1 MEKLRVLESFCG
13 YGSQSIALENI
24 GVPHEVVAISDIDAD
39 VLISYGAI
47 RGDLSKSISLTDDE
61 IKKWLMDKNIGWD
74 FQKQKSSIPRMKKDK
89 LHKLYNACIE
99 HNCLGDISII
109 DPNSI
114 PDHDLFTYSFPCQD
128 ISVAG
133 NQKGLEKGGGTRS
146 GLLWEC
152 EKIIAAKKP
161 KYLLMENV
169 KNLVGKKFKADFDK
183 WCSWLEEQGYKNFWK
198 VLNAKDYGVPQNRE
212 RVFMVS
218 ILDENATYEFPGKL
232 ALELRLKDVL
242 EDVVDEKY
250 YIDNEASQKLLG
262 TLKNKDMTN
271 NEKVNDIGYIPY
283 SEDGKKHQSN
293 TIYTTN
299 GVSQTL
305 TACDYKSPTK
315 IVCEQRCDEG
325 LRFFKGDI
333 CGAIRGRYE
342 DDGSITQKL
351 EINGEES
358 SNTITTVQKDNM
370 IVETAVLRAERTEY
384 GKEIRKAYESG
395 EFDEKIGNM
404 REYRPR
410 PDGITNTIT
419 TVQKD
424 NMLLEKTDEL
434 VLYDNLSGG
443 KWDKIHESSRRVYD
457 EKGVAPTVPTCQG
470 GNIEPKTFTNYRIR
484 KLTPKECWRLM
495 GMKDEHFDR
504 CVDAGI
510 SNSGLYKQ
518 AGNSIVVDVLEYI
531 FKELFKEY
539 IEGNN

>member
-1 MEKLRVLESFCG
+1 M
-13 YGSQSIALENI
+13 
-24 GVPHEVVAISDIDAD
+24 VAISDIDAD

-61 IKKWLMDKNIGWD
+61 IKKWLMDRNIGWD

-89 LHKLYNACIE
+89 LYKLYNACVQ

-250 YIDNEASQKLLG
+250 YIDNEASNRLLKALEEKG
-262 TLKNKDMTN
+262 YTKNITGIANNPSSREFADFKECRTTLCARDYKDP
-271 NEKVNDIGYIPY
+271 KVVQIKDSLIVDDTQGF
-283 SEDGKKHQSN
+283 EDGVRA
-293 TIYTTN
+293 YD
-299 GVSQTL
+299 
-305 TACDYKSPTK
+305 DYSPT
-315 IVCEQRCDEG
+315 IRSQRSG
-325 LRFFKGDI
+325 LKTI
-333 CGAIRGRYE
+333 ECGAIRGRYE
-342 DDGSITQKL
+342 DDGSIKQKL

-539 IEGNN
+539 IESNK

>member
-1 MEKLRVLESFCG
+1 
-13 YGSQSIALENI
+13 
-24 GVPHEVVAISDIDAD
+24 
-39 VLISYGAI
+39 
-47 RGDLSKSISLTDDE
+47 
-61 IKKWLMDKNIGWD
+61 MDKNIGWD

-169 KNLVGKKFKADFDK
+169 KNLVGKKFKAYFDK
-183 WCSWLEEQGYKNFWK
+183 WCEWLETQGYKNFYK

-218 ILDENATYEFPGKL
+218 ILDVNATYEFPDKF

-242 EDVVDEKY
+242 EDTVDEKY
-250 YIDNEASQKLLG
+250 YIDNEASQKLLSR
-262 TLKNKDMTN
+262 LSNKNSLLLDMCQSKREGKPREY
-271 NEKVNDIGYIPY
+271 NEVAPCLSARDYKEPRLINKGNINPSGNGMNGNVFD
-283 SEDGKKHQSN
+283 SDGLSP
-293 TIYTTN
+293 TVTTN
-299 GVSQTL
+299 KGEGS
-305 TACDYKSPTK
+305 K
-315 IVCEQRCDEG
+315 IVCEQS
-325 LRFFKGDI
+325 
-333 CGAIRGRYE
+333 CGAIRGRYDE
-342 DDGSITQKL
+342 DGSIKQKL
-351 EINGEES
+351 EISGEES

-370 IVETAVLRAERTEY
+370 IVETVILRAERTEY

-395 EFDEKIGNM
+395 EFAEKIGNM
-404 REYRPR
+404 REYRPK

-424 NMLLEKTDEL
+424 NMLLEKTGEIDMVGMLDIRGNEQ
-434 VLYDNLSGG
+434 
-443 KWDKIHESSRRVYD
+443 IRRVYGD
-457 EKGVAPTVPTCQG
+457 DGVNPTLNTMQG
-470 GNIEPKTFTNYRIR
+470 GNRQPKVAAREATKQGYAIAEVGDSINFEQPNSKTRRGRIGKQVAQTLTTSCNQATLEPTYRIR

-539 IEGNN
+539 I